1 MRSTKLVGF
10 QAAPELKEKLQKAA
24 DAKHLRVSDILRL
37 AVYEYLE
44 KEGM

>member
-10 QAAPELKEKLQKAA
+10 QAAPELKEKLQEAA
-24 DAKHLRVSDILRL
+24 DAKHLWVSDILRL

>member
-1 MRSTKLVGF
+1 MKRQIISVQST
-10 QAAPELKEKLQKAA
+10 PELKEKLQKAA